1 VKVQIQTTL
10 PMQSKVDSR
19 TQAKARMQSKV
30 DSRTQAKARSSPS
43 NKICPAHQSKRYSV
57 GNAYAGSLLADDLW
71 SWCGV
76 SLSPQRSRKRSRR
89 SASSIRDLP
98 PWRRERQG
106 DVSLAKKA
114 PWALLAVRWQRAQ
127 PLQILIATERHARLR
142 ERSDEVSL
150 DVQLWT
156 LGPQAFGR

>member
-1 VKVQIQTTL
+1 MKVRIQTIL
-10 PMQSKVDSR
+10 P
-19 TQAKARMQSKV
+19 MQSKV

-43 NKICPAHQSKRYSV
+43 NKICPAHQSKRYSCSGQCV
-57 GNAYAGSLLADDLW
+57 AGALLADDLW

-156 LGPQAFGR
+156 LGSQAFWR